1 MLENISFPL
10 IYRLNDKN
18 PLKND
23 KVTHVFKIN
32 LKILVGDARGA
43 WGRLLVCALV
53 SLQLLTRLFT
63 NQCYIDSWD
72 PIVMQKTAFFEAW
85 LCTNFLYIF

>member
-23 KVTHVFKIN
+23 KVTHVFKVN

-43 WGRLLVCALV
+43 WGRLLVCAFV
-53 SLQLLTRLFT
+53 SL
-63 NQCYIDSWD
+63 
-72 PIVMQKTAFFEAW
+72 
-85 LCTNFLYIF
+85 

>member
-32 LKILVGDARGA
+32 LKIPVGDARGA
-43 WGRLLVCALV
+43 WGRLLVCAFV
-53 SLQLLTRLFT
+53 SL
-63 NQCYIDSWD
+63 
-72 PIVMQKTAFFEAW
+72 
-85 LCTNFLYIF
+85 

>member
-32 LKILVGDARGA
+32 LKILVGDTRGT

-53 SLQLLTRLFT
+53 SL
-63 NQCYIDSWD
+63 
-72 PIVMQKTAFFEAW
+72 
-85 LCTNFLYIF
+85 

>member
-43 WGRLLVCALV
+43 WGATFSMCLCKFVVA
-53 SLQLLTRLFT
+53 TRLFT
-63 NQCYIDSWD
+63 NQCYLDSWD
-72 PIVMQKTAFFEAW
+72 PIVTQKTACFEV
-85 LCTNFLYIF
+85 